1 MNDGLVSLLSQP
13 MWVFLA
19 VLARVSPPLMMA
31 PPTRSS
37 SVPMRIR
44 AGIAIGLS
52 ALITPIAY
60 TNASPMP
67 TDLINISLCM
77 TTEVILGFLLGSV
90 ILLAMTSLQIAGQMV
105 GNLAGL
111 DLATSAD
118 PNTDEEVPVIANMLG
133 WLATVIFVI
142 LGGHRQLLD
151 CCLQSFTSY
160 PVGIVQ
166 FHSTWL
172 DELDA
177 IVRHTFV
184 IGIRAAAPLAV
195 ALLLS
200 NLVTGLLARTL
211 PQLNV
216 LAIGFNINAMTL
228 LAMLSLSIGS
238 VAWVYQAELSVWI
251 ASCYRIAAPG
261 SS

>member
-1 MNDGLVSLLSQP
+1 MNDALLSLLSQP
-13 MWVFLA
+13 LWVFLA

-37 SVPMRIR
+37 AVPMRVR

-52 ALITPIAY
+52 ALIAPLAY
-60 TNASPMP
+60 NNASPIP
-67 TDLINISLCM
+67 QDLINIALGM
-77 TTEVILGFLLGSV
+77 TGEIILGLMLGSI
-90 ILLAMTSLQIAGQMV
+90 ILLAMTSLQIAGQMI

-111 DLATSAD
+111 DLATSTD
-118 PNTDEEVPVIANMLG
+118 PNTDEEMPVIANLLG
-133 WLATVIFVI
+133 WLATAIFVV

-151 CCLQSFTSY
+151 CCMQSFASF

-166 FHSTWL
+166 FQSSWL

-177 IVRHTFV
+177 VMRHTFL

-216 LAIGFNINAMTL
+216 LAIGFNINAMALLTL
-228 LAMLSLSIGS
+228 LFLSVGGI
-238 VAWVYQAELSVWI
+238 AWVFQTELSVWLD
-251 ASCYRIAAPG
+251 SCHRVATGG

>member
-1 MNDGLVSLLSQP
+1 MNEVLVTLLSQP
-13 MWVFLA
+13 LWVFLS

-37 SVPMRIR
+37 AVPMRVR
-44 AGIAIGLS
+44 AGIALGLS
-52 ALITPIAY
+52 ALIAPLAY
-60 TNASPMP
+60 NNASPIP
-67 TDLINISLCM
+67 PDLINIALGM
-77 TTEVILGFLLGSV
+77 TGEIILGLMLGSI
-90 ILLAMTSLQIAGQMV
+90 ILLAMTSLQIAGQMI

-111 DLATSAD
+111 DLATSTD
-118 PNTDEEVPVIANMLG
+118 PNTDEDMPVIANLLG
-133 WLATVIFVI
+133 WLATAIFVV

-151 CCLQSFTSY
+151 CCMQSFASY
-160 PVGIVQ
+160 PVGVVQ
-166 FHSTWL
+166 FQSSWL

-177 IVRHTFV
+177 IMRHTFLV
-184 IGIRAAAPLAV
+184 GIRAAAPLAV

-216 LAIGFNINAMTL
+216 LAIGFNINAMALLTL
-228 LAMLSLSIGS
+228 LFLSVGGI
-238 VAWVYQAELSVWI
+238 AWVFQGELSVWLD
-251 ASCYRIAAPG
+251 SCQRIAAGG

>member
-1 MNDGLVSLLSQP
+1 MNDAMLSLLSQP
-13 MWVFLA
+13 LWVFLA

-31 PPTRSS
+31 PPTRSA

-44 AGIAIGLS
+44 AGIAVGLS
-52 ALITPIAY
+52 VLIAPLAY
-60 TNASPMP
+60 GNATRIPQ
-67 TDLINISLCM
+67 DLIHIVLGM
-77 TTEVILGFLLGSV
+77 TGEVILGLMLGSI
-90 ILLAMTSLQIAGQMV
+90 ILLAITSLQVAGQMV

-118 PNTDEEVPVIANMLG
+118 PNTDEEMPVIANMLG
-133 WLATVIFVI
+133 WLAAAIFVV

-151 CCLQSFTSY
+151 CCMESFATF
-160 PVGIVQ
+160 PVGTVQ
-166 FHSTWL
+166 FQTAWL
-172 DELDA
+172 NELDG
-177 IVRHTFV
+177 ILRHTFV

-200 NLVTGLLARTL
+200 NLVAGLLARTL

-228 LAMLSLSIGS
+228 LTVLTLSIGG
-238 VAWVYQAELSVWI
+238 VAWVYQVELSVWLE
-251 ASCYRIAAPG
+251 SCHRIAQAG
-261 SS
+261 DS

>member
-1 MNDGLVSLLSQP
+1 
-13 MWVFLA
+13 
-19 VLARVSPPLMMA
+19 
-31 PPTRSS
+31 
-37 SVPMRIR
+37 
-44 AGIAIGLS
+44 
-52 ALITPIAY
+52 
-60 TNASPMP
+60 
-67 TDLINISLCM
+67 
-77 TTEVILGFLLGSV
+77 
-90 ILLAMTSLQIAGQMV
+90 MTSLQIAGQMV

-118 PNTDEEVPVIANMLG
+118 PNTDEEVPVISNLLG
-133 WLATVIFVI
+133 WLSTVIFVV

-151 CCLQSFTSY
+151 CCLESFSSY
-160 PVGIVQ
+160 PVGMVQ
-166 FHSTWL
+166 FQTAWL

-177 IVRHTFV
+177 ILRHTFL

-238 VAWVYQAELSVWI
+238 VAWVFQLNSP
-251 ASCYRIAAPG
+251 CG
-261 SS
+261 S

>member
-1 MNDGLVSLLSQP
+1 MNEVLVSLLSQP
-13 MWVFLA
+13 LWVFLS

-37 SVPMRIR
+37 AVPMRVR
-44 AGIAIGLS
+44 AGIAIGFS
-52 ALITPIAY
+52 ALIAPLAY
-60 TNASPMP
+60 NNASPIP
-67 TDLINISLCM
+67 QDLINIALGM
-77 TTEVILGFLLGSV
+77 TGEIILGLMLGSI
-90 ILLAMTSLQIAGQMV
+90 ILLALTSLQIAGQMI

-111 DLATSAD
+111 DLATSTD
-118 PNTDEEVPVIANMLG
+118 PNTDEEMPVIANLLG
-133 WLATVIFVI
+133 WLATAIFVV

-151 CCLQSFTSY
+151 CCMQSFENY

-166 FHSTWL
+166 FQSSWL

-177 IVRHTFV
+177 IMRHTFL

-216 LAIGFNINAMTL
+216 LAIGFNINAMALLTL
-228 LAMLSLSIGS
+228 LFLSVGGI
-238 VAWVYQAELSVWI
+238 AWVFQSELSVWLD
-251 ASCYRIAAPG
+251 SCQRIAAGG

>member
-1 MNDGLVSLLSQP
+1 MNDAMLSLLSQP
-13 MWVFLA
+13 LWVFLA

-31 PPTRSS
+31 PPTRSA

-44 AGIAIGLS
+44 AGIAVGLS
-52 ALITPIAY
+52 VLIAPLAY
-60 TNASPMP
+60 SNASPMP
-67 TDLINISLCM
+67 QDLINIVLGM
-77 TTEVILGFLLGSV
+77 TGEVILGLMLGSI
-90 ILLAMTSLQIAGQMV
+90 ILLAITSLQIAGQMV

-118 PNTDEEVPVIANMLG
+118 PNTDEEMPVIANMLG
-133 WLATVIFVI
+133 WLAAAIFVV

-151 CCLQSFTSY
+151 CCMESFANF
-160 PVGIVQ
+160 PVGTVQ
-166 FHSTWL
+166 FQTAWL
-172 DELDA
+172 DELDG
-177 IVRHTFV
+177 ILRHTFV

-200 NLVTGLLARTL
+200 NLVAGLLARTL

-228 LAMLSLSIGS
+228 LTVLTLSIGG
-238 VAWVYQAELSVWI
+238 VAWVYQAELSVWLE
-251 ASCYRIAAPG
+251 SCHRIAQAG
-261 SS
+261 DS

>member
-1 MNDGLVSLLSQP
+1 MNEALVTILSQP
-13 MWVFLA
+13 LWVFLA
-19 VLARVSPPLMMA
+19 VLARISPPLMMA
-31 PPTRSS
+31 PPTRSTA
-37 SVPMRIR
+37 VPMRVR

-52 ALITPIAY
+52 ALMAPLAY
-60 TNASPMP
+60 NNASPIP
-67 TDLINISLCM
+67 QDLVNIALGM
-77 TTEVILGFLLGSV
+77 TGEVILGLMLGSI
-90 ILLAMTSLQIAGQMV
+90 ILLAVTSLQIAGQMV

-118 PNTDEEVPVIANMLG
+118 PNTDEEMPVIANFLG
-133 WLATVIFVI
+133 WLATVVFVI

-151 CCLQSFTSY
+151 CCMQSFSSY

-166 FHSTWL
+166 FQSSWL

-177 IVRHTFV
+177 IIRHTFL

-200 NLVTGLLARTL
+200 NLVTALLARTL

-216 LAIGFNINAMTL
+216 LAIGFNINAMALLTL
-228 LAMLSLSIGS
+228 LFLSIGS
-238 VAWVYQAELSVWI
+238 VAWVFQTELSVWLD
-251 ASCYRIAAPG
+251 SCHRISAGGG
-261 SS
+261 S

>member
-1 MNDGLVSLLSQP
+1 MNDALVSLLSQP
-13 MWVFLA
+13 LWVFLA
-19 VLARVSPPLMMA
+19 VLARVSPPLLMA

-37 SVPMRIR
+37 AVPMRVR

-52 ALITPIAY
+52 ALISPLAY
-60 TNASPMP
+60 NNASPIP
-67 TDLINISLCM
+67 QDLINIALGM
-77 TTEVILGFLLGSV
+77 TGELILGLMLGSIV
-90 ILLAMTSLQIAGQMV
+90 LLATTCLQISGQMI

-111 DLATSAD
+111 DLATNSD
-118 PNTDEEVPVIANMLG
+118 PNTDEEMPIIANMLG
-133 WLATVIFVI
+133 WLATAIFVI

-151 CCLQSFTSY
+151 CCMQSFASY
-160 PVGIVQ
+160 PVGVVQ
-166 FHSTWL
+166 FQSSWL

-177 IVRHTFV
+177 IMRHTFL

-200 NLVTGLLARTL
+200 NLVTALLARTL

-216 LAIGFNINAMTL
+216 LAIGFNINAMALLTL
-228 LAMLSLSIGS
+228 LFLSVGGI
-238 VAWVYQAELSVWI
+238 AWVFQTELFVWLD
-251 ASCYRIAAPG
+251 SCHRVANGG

>member
-1 MNDGLVSLLSQP
+1 
-13 MWVFLA
+13 
-19 VLARVSPPLMMA
+19 
-31 PPTRSS
+31 
-37 SVPMRIR
+37 MRIR

-52 ALITPIAY
+52 ALIAPIAY

-160 PVGIVQ
+160 PVGVVQ